1 MSASSA
7 PETQV
12 YSIEMVAEITH
23 LERERIVLFQQRGLV
38 RAVVTEPEPRFDD
51 EAVLRLR
58 RLAFL
63 LAEYHLDE
71 AGLRQFTA
79 LLDEVE
85 RLRTEVR
92 FLRG

>member
-7 PETQV
+7 PEIQV

-23 LERERIVLFQQRGLV
+23 LARERIVFFQQRGLV
-38 RAVVTEPEPRFDD
+38 RAVATEPEPRFDD
-51 EAVLRLR
+51 AAVLRLR
-58 RLAFL
+58 HLAFL

-71 AGLRQFTA
+71 AGLLHFAT

-85 RLRTEVR
+85 QLRAEVR